1 MHNRQLFL
9 RHVAQ
14 TSDAPLL
21 LEITHA
27 DGCWLY
33 DTAGKKYLDL
43 ISGIAVSNTGHGH
56 PAVKAAIHEQA
67 EKYLHLMVYG
77 EFVQSP
83 QVQYARWLTDR
94 LPASLDSVYFVN
106 SGSEATEGAIKLAK
120 RVTGRTEIVSFRNAY
135 HGSTMGALSA
145 GNTEERKNPFRP
157 LIPDNRVLDYLHTD
171 QLQQITE
178 HTAAALVE
186 PIQSEAGVIIPDDRY
201 LKALRDRCTETGT
214 LLMFDECQTAFGRT
228 GSLFRFQATGVIPDV
243 LLLGKAI
250 GGGLPLG
257 AFIARKEMMH
267 TFTHQPVLGH
277 ITTFGG
283 HPLCCAAGLA
293 AAQVLEEDGL
303 IASAEQKGAL
313 FSALLSGHPRLGSFR
328 RCGLMMAAE
337 LPDMDTNLAMVKKL
351 LDHGILIDWFL
362 FAPNCLRIAPPLTI
376 TSEEITHA
384 CRFILE
390 ELNALK

>member
-1 MHNRQLFL
+1 MHNRQIFL
-9 RHVAQ
+9 QHVAQ

-27 DGCWLY
+27 EGCWLF
-33 DTAGKKYLDL
+33 DAAGKKYLDL

-56 PAVKAAIHEQA
+56 PAVKNAIHEQT

-145 GNTEERKNPFRP
+145 GNTEERKHPFRP
-157 LIPDNRVLDYLHTD
+157 LIPDNRVLDYLD
-171 QLQQITE
+171 LEQLQFITE
-178 HTAAALVE
+178 HTAAVLIE
-186 PIQSEAGVIIPDDRY
+186 PVQAEAGVLIPERNY
-201 LKALRDRCTETGT
+201 LEAVRKRCTETGA

-228 GSLFRFQATGVIPDV
+228 GSLFRFQAVDVIPDV

-257 AFIARKEMMH
+257 AFIARREMMH

-283 HPLCCAAGLA
+283 HPLCCSAGLA
-293 AAQVLEEDGL
+293 AARVLEEEGL
-303 IASAEQKGAL
+303 IASAEEKGSL
-313 FSALLSGHPRLGSFR
+313 FSALLAGHPKLRSFR
-328 RCGLMMAAE
+328 RAGLMIAAE
-337 LPDMDTNLAMVKKL
+337 LPDMETNMAVVKNL
-351 LDHGILIDWFL
+351 VDNGILIDWFL
-362 FAPNCLRIAPPLTI
+362 FAPHCLRIAPPLTI
-376 TSEEITHA
+376 TPEEITQA
-384 CRFILE
+384 CSIITQVLDDI
-390 ELNALK
+390 